1 VSGRWFRLYASI
13 RHDPKVQR
21 LPLKARW
28 ALLMMWTLASE
39 NDGVIPEDHLDYELG
54 MRPCH
59 VKEVVN
65 LLVGLTLLE
74 RVGDKLMPH
83 NWRGR
88 QYLSDN
94 STARTQKYRA
104 TRMEAG
110 LGSPGD
116 YSRFRPAL
124 ITRDGEACIYC
135 SSTDNL
141 CVDHMVPIVQGGTDH
156 IDNLALACKACNS
169 GKSGRTPDQAKY
181 KIKVLSAKQAYI
193 RYAGTVP
200 VTPPETETETETE
213 TEQKEKKVKASGDAL
228 PVKEAFEAYNLK
240 ASSLGL
246 AQAKVLTPG
255 RATKLRARLEEHG
268 LEGWK
273 EALAAIERQ
282 PFLLGRN
289 DRAWRVN
296 LDFLLQ
302 TASLNK
308 VREGAYSDEGRA
320 ETVQETAARLVHES
334 EGKNGAILDWVQSLD
349 GGGSI
354 EIRANPSECLPALS
368 APRGLRGV
376 SADDG

>member
-1 VSGRWFRLYASI
+1 MSGRWFRLYASI

-39 NDGVIPEDHLDYELG
+39 NDGVIPEAHLDYELG

-65 LLVGLTLLE
+65 LLMGLTLLE
-74 RVGDKLMPH
+74 RIGDKLVPH
-83 NWRGR
+83 NWHGR
-88 QYLSDN
+88 QYKNKEAEKRIAGNAGD
-94 STARTQKYRA
+94 STASERMKRMRAKHDTVNDTERTVSQ
-104 TRMEAG
+104 
-110 LGSPGD
+110 
-116 YSRFRPAL
+116 
-124 ITRDGEACIYC
+124 I
-135 SSTDNL
+135 
-141 CVDHMVPIVQGGTDH
+141 
-156 IDNLALACKACNS
+156 
-169 GKSGRTPDQAKY
+169 
-181 KIKVLSAKQAYI
+181 
-193 RYAGTVP
+193 
-200 VTPPETETETETE
+200 TETE
-213 TEQKEKKVKASGDAL
+213 TEQIQRQNREKKVKASSDAL
-228 PVKEAFEAYNLK
+228 PVKEAFEAYNLT
-240 ASSLGL
+240 ASSFGL

-289 DRAWRVN
+289 DRAWRVS

-302 TASLNK
+302 PASLNK

-334 EGKNGAILDWVQSLD
+334 EAKNGAVLDWMQTLD

-354 EIRANPSECLPALS
+354 EIRANPSERLPALP
-368 APRGLRGV
+368 APGGLRGV

>member
-1 VSGRWFRLYASI
+1 MSGRWFRLYASI

-88 QYLSDN
+88 QYISDN
-94 STARTQKYRA
+94 STPRTRA
-104 TRMEAG
+104 YKERERSRAV
-110 LGSPGD
+110 LG
-116 YSRFRPAL
+116 
-124 ITRDGEACIYC
+124 
-135 SSTDNL
+135 
-141 CVDHMVPIVQGGTDH
+141 
-156 IDNLALACKACNS
+156 
-169 GKSGRTPDQAKY
+169 
-181 KIKVLSAKQAYI
+181 
-193 RYAGTVP
+193 
-200 VTPPETETETETE
+200 TPPETETETETE

>member
-1 VSGRWFRLYASI
+1 MSGRWFRLYDGLLN
-13 RHDPKVQR
+13 DPKVQK
-21 LPLKARW
+21 LPPTAFKVLINLW
-28 ALLMMWTLASE
+28 CIASQ
-39 NDGVIPEDHLDYELG
+39 NDGVIPEEHLAHTLR
-54 MRPCH
+54 MRPDRCR
-59 VKEVVN
+59 EAVN
-65 LLVGLTLLE
+65 LLFSLRLLDRDGTELRPHKWRE
-74 RVGDKLMPH
+74 RNPNHDH
-83 NWRGR
+83 
-88 QYLSDN
+88 SA
-94 STARTQKYRA
+94 TRTRAYRA
-104 TRMEAG
+104 K
-110 LGSPGD
+110 
-116 YSRFRPAL
+116 SRHSDA
-124 ITRDGEACIYC
+124 A
-135 SSTDNL
+135 
-141 CVDHMVPIVQGGTDH
+141 
-156 IDNLALACKACNS
+156 
-169 GKSGRTPDQAKY
+169 
-181 KIKVLSAKQAYI
+181 
-193 RYAGTVP
+193 
-200 VTPPETETETETE
+200 VTPLEVEVEVEVE
-213 TEQKEKKVKASGDAL
+213 VDKKVKASGDAL

-289 DRAWRVN
+289 DRAWRVS

-354 EIRANPSECLPALS
+354 EIRANPGERLPALP
-368 APRGLRGV
+368 APGGLRGV